1 MNRWA
6 TSVVLRVVVVS
17 DVFLGAT
24 VLITD
29 SSPRRGLRK
38 FLLQDSA
45 DVEVERNP
53 QEYPASRHV
62 PPVKTEE
69 ADNENR
75 TLAGAKRTLVE
86 VADVERYAVADVVEV
101 HRKQTEDVEPVV
113 KGVLE
118 PVVNAA
124 QEQRNDAA
132 LEATATPL
140 ERGISNRRAIA
151 SMCAATVPRRRGEV
165 AC

>member
-1 MNRWA
+1 VNRWA

-38 FLLQDSA
+38 FLLQHSA
-45 DVEVERNP
+45 DVERNP
-53 QEYPASRHV
+53 REYPASRHV

-75 TLAGAKRTLVE
+75 TLARAKRTHAE
-86 VADVERYAVADVVEV
+86 VAVVERYAVADVVEV
-101 HRKQTEDVEPVV
+101 HKKQTEDVEPAV

-118 PVVNAA
+118 PVVNAE

-132 LEATATPL
+132 LEETATPL